1 MTRNDIA
8 TAVTKE
14 LQRIAPDIGMEEID
28 RSADLR
34 EEFDIDSMDFLN
46 LVTAL
51 GKMFDTDMPETD
63 YGQMRSFDGLVD
75 YLHTQVVSR
84 SV

>member
-1 MTRNDIA
+1 MTLYE
-8 TAVTKE
+8 TALTEE
-14 LQRIAPDIGMEEID
+14 LSRIAPEID
-28 RSADLR
+28 LTEVDRTADLR

-63 YGQMRSFDGLVD
+63 YGQMRSFDGLVE

>member
-1 MTRNDIA
+1 MTSNDIKA
-8 TAVTKE
+8 AVTKE
-14 LQRIAPDIGMEEID
+14 LQRIAPDIGIEEVD

-63 YGQMRSFDGLVD
+63 YAQMRSFDGLVD
-75 YLHTQVVSR
+75 YLHKQVV
-84 SV
+84 

>member
-1 MTRNDIA
+1 MTSNDIKA
-8 TAVTKE
+8 AVTKE
-14 LQRIAPDIGMEEID
+14 LQRIAPDIGIEEVD

-63 YGQMRSFDGLVD
+63 YAQMRSFDGLVD
-75 YLHTQVVSR
+75 YLHKQVM
-84 SV
+84 

>member
-1 MTRNDIA
+1 MTSNDIEA
-8 TAVTKE
+8 AVTKE
-14 LQRIAPDIGMEEID
+14 LQRIAPDIGIEEVD

-51 GKMFDTDMPETD
+51 GKMFDTDMPESD
-63 YGQMRSFDGLVD
+63 YAQMRSFDGLVD
-75 YLHTQVVSR
+75 YLQKQVT
-84 SV
+84 

>member
-1 MTRNDIA
+1 MTSNDIEA
-8 TAVTKE
+8 AVTKE
-14 LQRIAPDIGMEEID
+14 LQRIAPDIGIEEVD

-51 GKMFDTDMPETD
+51 GKMFDADMPESD
-63 YGQMRSFDGLVD
+63 YAQMRSFDGLVD
-75 YLHTQVVSR
+75 YLQKQVT
-84 SV
+84 

>member
-1 MTRNDIA
+1 MTPKEIEAAVIA
-8 TAVTKE
+8 E
-14 LQRIAPDIGMEEID
+14 LHQIAPDIGMEDVD

-51 GKMFDTDMPETD
+51 GKAFGTEMPEAD
-63 YGQMRSFDGLVD
+63 YPQMRSFEGMVS
-75 YLHTQVVSR
+75 YLQEQAG
-84 SV
+84 

>member
-1 MTRNDIA
+1 MTSNDIEA
-8 TAVTKE
+8 AVTKE
-14 LQRIAPDIGMEEID
+14 LQRIAPDIGIEEVD

-51 GKMFDTDMPETD
+51 GKMFDTDMPESD
-63 YGQMRSFDGLVD
+63 YAQMRSFDGLGD
-75 YLHTQVVSR
+75 YLQKQVT
-84 SV
+84 